1 MLHKRLNHGLYGY
14 EVPPIPRAARSARRR
29 VPYRKKADDN
39 QMCAFD
45 LLATVAGKLLEGEDN
60 PGATELLSGVEKGA
74 VGDDSV
80 KKEKVVKDNPEKL
93 IPCVEEKCSR
103 NFFVSEIISQAP
115 AAKHNI
121 KEVSRAQNDA
131 CSAFASVI
139 TTSDGSDMFA
149 SAAKLVNDQSKTE
162 CRNFS
167 KVDAEHYGSTI
178 SISRLDVENKNC
190 IKTEPAMTGKEPRS
204 ARADTCCIEDLIVQD
219 VKPHALGNADNSFKF
234 PVKPSVLDEGSK
246 EGILR
251 DQGPRGS
258 FPTCRDNVKLV
269 VRDGDENSSGCTAP
283 RKLNKAFRPP
293 ARMGDKRIKRLLA
306 SRYWKAPSK
315 MSSEDCFNI
324 GLETKSV
331 YHNKANGYKRQ
342 RSLRDYP
349 IKKRR
354 LYDHSFETNAYERV
368 RNSEASFSPG
378 KIYSENAS
386 SSVPTMHEA
395 NGVSTFAASQQKCYQ
410 PRDSHVKLK
419 IKSFRVPELFFEI
432 PETATVGSL
441 KRTVMEAVTAV
452 LGGGLRVGV
461 LFQGKKIR
469 DDNKT
474 LLQTGIY
481 DNNKNDA
488 LGFTLEPLCSQVP
501 PTQCPEDHS
510 FRPPRQLTRCPHTS
524 VNQGNSDVSPELP
537 STNICNI
544 IESDHDSAP
553 SPPDMSIDKCLSDS
567 KALVAAPE
575 MNVEPLSAISM
586 RKSKRLDVGQRRIR
600 RPFSVSEVEALV
612 QAVEKLGTGRW
623 RDVKMRAFDNAKHR
637 TYVDLKD
644 KWKTLVHTARISPQ
658 QRRGEP
664 VPQELLD
671 RVLAAHAFW
680 SQQQAKQ
687 QLKQHSEAFL
697 LF

>member
-29 VPYRKKADDN
+29 VPYRRKADDN

-45 LLATVAGKLLEGEDN
+45 LLATVAGKLLEEEDN
-60 PGATELLSGVEKGA
+60 PGAIELLSGVDKGA
-74 VGDDSV
+74 GGDDSD
-80 KKEKVVKDNPEKL
+80 KKEKAAKDNSEKL
-93 IPCVEEKCSR
+93 IPYVEEKCSR

-121 KEVSRAQNDA
+121 KEVSNAQNDD

-139 TTSDGSDMFA
+139 TTTSDGSDVFG
-149 SAAKLVNDQSKTE
+149 SAAKLVNDQSKKE
-162 CRNFS
+162 RQNFS

-178 SISRLDVENKNC
+178 SFSRLEVENKNC
-190 IKTEPAMTGKEPRS
+190 IKTEPAMIRKEPRS
-204 ARADTCCIEDLIVQD
+204 ARADTCCIDDLIVQD
-219 VKPHALGNADNSFKF
+219 VKPHALGNAANSFKL

-246 EGILR
+246 KGIFR
-251 DQGPRGS
+251 DQGSRGS
-258 FPTCRDNVKLV
+258 FPACRDNVKLV

-283 RKLNKAFRPP
+283 RKFNKAFRPP

-306 SRYWKAPSK
+306 SRYWKAPPK
-315 MSSEDCFNI
+315 MSNEDCINI

-354 LYDHSFETNAYERV
+354 LYNYSFETNVYERV
-368 RNSEASFSPG
+368 RNNEASFSPG

-386 SSVPTMHEA
+386 GSVPTLHEA
-395 NGVSTFAASQQKCYQ
+395 NGVSTFAASQQKCFQ
-410 PRDSHVKLK
+410 PRDSRVKLK

-441 KRTVMEAVTAV
+441 KRTVLEAVTAI

-461 LFQGKKIR
+461 IFQGKKIR

-474 LLQTGIY
+474 LVQTGIY

-510 FRPPRQLTRCPHTS
+510 FIPPPQLTR
-524 VNQGNSDVSPELP
+524 
-537 STNICNI
+537 
-544 IESDHDSAP
+544 
-553 SPPDMSIDKCLSDS
+553 
-567 KALVAAPE
+567 
-575 MNVEPLSAISM
+575 
-586 RKSKRLDVGQRRIR
+586 
-600 RPFSVSEVEALV
+600 
-612 QAVEKLGTGRW
+612 
-623 RDVKMRAFDNAKHR
+623 
-637 TYVDLKD
+637 
-644 KWKTLVHTARISPQ
+644 
-658 QRRGEP
+658 
-664 VPQELLD
+664 
-671 RVLAAHAFW
+671 
-680 SQQQAKQ
+680 
-687 QLKQHSEAFL
+687 
-697 LF
+697 